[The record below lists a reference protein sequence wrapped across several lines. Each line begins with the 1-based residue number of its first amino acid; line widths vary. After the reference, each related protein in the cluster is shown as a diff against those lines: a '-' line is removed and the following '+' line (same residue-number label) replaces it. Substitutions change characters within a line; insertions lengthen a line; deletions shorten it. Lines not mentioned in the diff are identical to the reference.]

1 VERLLITLLIRLLVI
16 ASVASIVVRY
26 QPFRRELLRE
36 TRTFPEQFHFA
47 LWFAGVFGVLASI
60 RVISI
65 EGYKAVDLG
74 LEGSFL
80 AGLLGG
86 YAPGLLAGVLIS
98 IPGMAVSE
106 YLTLPVFAGIG
117 VMGGLLRD
125 FVQDPEDIWRLSPFI
140 ELNVWRALKNFKLFP
155 VAFALAVFFAEFLR
169 QFLGH
174 SFPGRIFLLYPT
186 WDAPHGFNELALYLT
201 SFFAITLAL
210 KVWNNTRNEIK
221 LEQQKSL
228 LMEARL
234 QALTNQI
241 NPHFLFNTLN
251 SVSSLIRT
259 NPEQARVMILKLSRI
274 LRRLLRKHEHLS
286 PLRDEL
292 DFIDDYLS
300 IERDVHLFPEHMEGG
315 ALVHLDGLYYAIG
328 SHLTG
333 WNANPNLYATARSL
347 EGPWSEF
354 KDIAP
359 PESKTYGS
367 QSTMLIKVVGTK
379 STTVIFMGD
388 IWRPRT
394 QWDSRYLWMPLEI
407 GGGKLVLPE
416 PRQWTLDIAT
426 GEAVINKQ
434 APAMVH

>member
-1 VERLLITLLIRLLVI
+1 MERLLITLLIRLLVI

-300 IERDVHLFPEHMEGG
+300 IEQV
-315 ALVHLDGLYYAIG
+315 
-328 SHLTG
+328 
-333 WNANPNLYATARSL
+333 
-347 EGPWSEF
+347 
-354 KDIAP
+354 
-359 PESKTYGS
+359 
-367 QSTMLIKVVGTK
+367 
-379 STTVIFMGD
+379 
-388 IWRPRT
+388 
-394 QWDSRYLWMPLEI
+394 RY
-407 GGGKLVLPE
+407 GGKLRFEKHIE
-416 PRQWTLDIAT
+416 PRVMDMLVPSMLLQPLVENCIKHGLSGKVEGGTIVLRARRERAMLLVSVEDDGAGISQERLSNLMGSGIGVNNVNERLKVLFGDEGVLRIESQEGQGTCVEIQVPESPQGALA
-426 GEAVINKQ
+426 AV
-434 APAMVH
+434 

>member
-1 VERLLITLLIRLLVI
+1 MERLLITLLFRLVVI

-26 QPFRRELLRE
+26 QPFRRALLRE
-36 TRTFPEQFHFA
+36 TRTFHEQFHFA
-47 LWFAGVFGVLASI
+47 LWFSGVFGVLAAI
-60 RVISI
+60 RVTAH
-65 EGYKAVDLG
+65 GYDAVDLG

-86 YAPGLLAGVLIS
+86 YAPGLMAGVLIS
-98 IPGMAVSE
+98 IPGMAAQE
-106 YLTLPVFAGIG
+106 YLTLPLFAAIG

-125 FVQDPEDIWRLSPFI
+125 FVHDPEDIWRLSPFI
-140 ELNVWRALKNFKLFP
+140 DLNLWRALKNVKAFP

-174 SFPGRIFLLYPT
+174 YFPSSIFLLHPT
-186 WDAPHGFNELALYLT
+186 WDPPHDLSELALYLT
-201 SFFAITLAL
+201 TFFAITLAL

-221 LEQQKSL
+221 LEQQKNL

-234 QALTNQI
+234 QALTSQI

-300 IERDVHLFPEHMEGG
+300 IEQV
-315 ALVHLDGLYYAIG
+315 
-328 SHLTG
+328 
-333 WNANPNLYATARSL
+333 
-347 EGPWSEF
+347 
-354 KDIAP
+354 
-359 PESKTYGS
+359 
-367 QSTMLIKVVGTK
+367 
-379 STTVIFMGD
+379 
-388 IWRPRT
+388 
-394 QWDSRYLWMPLEI
+394 RY
-407 GGGKLVLPE
+407 GGKLRFEKHIE
-416 PRQWTLDIAT
+416 PRALDMLVPSMLLQPLVENCIKHGLSGKVEGGTIVLRARSERSMLYVSVEDDGAGIPRERLSDLKGSGIGVNNVSERLKVLFGDQGVLRIESEEGRGT
-426 GEAVINKQ
+426 RVEIQVPESPQGVLAAV
-434 APAMVH
+434 

>member
-1 VERLLITLLIRLLVI
+1 VERLLITLLVRLGVI

-26 QPFRRELLRE
+26 RPFRRALLRE
-36 TRTFPEQFHFA
+36 TRTFHEQFHFA
-47 LWFAGVFGVLASI
+47 LWFAGVFGVLACV

-65 EGYKAVDLG
+65 HGYEAVDLG

-86 YAPGLLAGVLIS
+86 YAPGLLAGILIS
-98 IPGMAVSE
+98 IPGMAASE
-106 YLTLPVFAGIG
+106 YISLPLFAGIG

-125 FVQDPEDIWRLSPFI
+125 FVRDPEDIWRLSPFI
-140 ELNVWRALKNFKLFP
+140 DLNVWRAFRNFKFFP

-169 QFLGH
+169 QMLGH
-174 SFPGRIFLLYPT
+174 FFPGFVFLPYPA
-186 WDAPHGFNELALYLT
+186 WDAPHGLDELALYVTTFL
-201 SFFAITLAL
+201 SITLPL

-221 LEQQKSL
+221 LEQQKNL

-234 QALTNQI
+234 QALTSQI

-300 IERDVHLFPEHMEGG
+300 IEQV
-315 ALVHLDGLYYAIG
+315 
-328 SHLTG
+328 
-333 WNANPNLYATARSL
+333 
-347 EGPWSEF
+347 
-354 KDIAP
+354 
-359 PESKTYGS
+359 
-367 QSTMLIKVVGTK
+367 
-379 STTVIFMGD
+379 
-388 IWRPRT
+388 
-394 QWDSRYLWMPLEI
+394 RY
-407 GGGKLVLPE
+407 GGKLRFEKHIE
-416 PRQWTLDIAT
+416 PRTMDMLVPSMLLQPLVENCIKHGLSGKVEGGTIILRARRERNILHVSIEDDGVGISQERLSNLMGSGIGVNNVNERLKVLFGDEGVMRIESEEGQGTRVEIQVPESPVGALA
-426 GEAVINKQ
+426 AV
-434 APAMVH
+434 